1 MSGKGPNGRKIIKI
15 AIAALLVL
23 AVVFAALHIKSL
35 LDNAP
40 DLVPYNGSNV
50 NNAADVPD
58 PTPGNTTPEPSGN
71 NTAPEPSGTDP
82 VSTPVPQTD
91 PQPSGPVYYTEAD
104 LKKLKN
110 TDIFNKSAI
119 EHIFLGTVNS
129 SGKGSGYHYA
139 MIKDSPGKILE
150 ETRSKKDKNGC
161 YTAYV
166 EVDGHEKEHYSTFYP
181 DDWSPQDVV
190 DCIAAARS
198 DALKNNRHKGDTYIG
213 YYNGIEI
220 NMYLDSKDRVVTAY
234 PIYSKK

>member
-1 MSGKGPNGRKIIKI
+1 MSGKGLNGKKIIKI
-15 AIAALLVL
+15 AIAAVLVL
-23 AVVFAALHIKSL
+23 AVVFAALYVKSL

-40 DLVPYNGSNV
+40 DLVPYNGSNT
-50 NNAADVPD
+50 NNAADVPE
-58 PTPGNTTPEPSGN
+58 PSPGSNTVPEPSK
-71 NTAPEPSGTDP
+71 PDP
-82 VSTPVPQTD
+82 VPTPVPQTD
-91 PQPSGPVYYTEAD
+91 PEPSGQVYYTEAD

-110 TDIFNKSAI
+110 TDVFNKSAI

-129 SGKGSGYHYA
+129 SGKGSGYHYD

-150 ETRSKKDKNGC
+150 ETRSKTDKNGC

-166 EVDGHEKEHYSTFYP
+166 EVNGREKEHYSTFYP

-190 DCIAAARS
+190 DCIVAARN